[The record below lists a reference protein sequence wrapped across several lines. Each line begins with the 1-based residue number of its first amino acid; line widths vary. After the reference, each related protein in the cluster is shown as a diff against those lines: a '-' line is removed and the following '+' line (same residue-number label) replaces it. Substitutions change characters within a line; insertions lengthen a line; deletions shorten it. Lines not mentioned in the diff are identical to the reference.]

1 MKISYV
7 IGIDEVGRGPLAG
20 PVTLCACAIPAARL
34 KTFFTGEFKNIKDS
48 KKLTPAVREFFFEK
62 VKGKSKEGS
71 VLYSVSHVS
80 APIIDRIGISKA
92 VARALK
98 RCLIK
103 LKLGAADCRVLLD
116 GSLKA
121 PAIFSNQKT
130 IIRGD
135 ATVPIISLASVI
147 AKVTRDRKMTRLAK
161 QFPQYGFEIH
171 KGYGTRLHQKA
182 IKKHGLSSLHRRSF
196 CH

>member
-1 MKISYV
+1 V

-20 PVTLCACAIPAARL
+20 PVTLCACAIPAARV
-34 KTFFTGEFKNIKDS
+34 KTFFAGEFKGIKDS

-62 VKGKSKEGS
+62 TKAERERGS
-71 VLYSVSHVS
+71 VAYSVSHVS
-80 APIIDRIGISKA
+80 AAIIDRIGISKA

-98 RCLIK
+98 RCL
-103 LKLGAADCRVLLD
+103 LKLELDAKSCRVLLD

-121 PAIFSNQKT
+121 PAIFPDQKT

-161 QFPQYGFEIH
+161 QFPGYGLEIH
-171 KGYGTRLHQKA
+171 KGYGTLLHRRA
-182 IKKHGLSSLHRRSF
+182 IKKRGLSLLHRRSF